1 MKLRFWLS
9 LLGVGCIF
17 LTACSMQPVTVDGSA
32 MMPALSNGDKILLDK
47 NPGELKRGDIV
58 VMLYPKDKSKSYI
71 KRIVGLPKETIEIRK
86 GQTFINDE
94 ILAESYVDE
103 SFNQNKSD
111 LSPQKIAENQ
121 YFVIGDNRDNSS
133 DSRAWGT
140 VGKELITG
148 KYYETYSKVK

>member
-1 MKLRFWLS
+1 
-9 LLGVGCIF
+9 
-17 LTACSMQPVTVDGSA
+17 